1 MKTDTM
7 MKAVVC
13 RAYGGPEV
21 LQLAQMPMPQ
31 PAPNEV
37 LVQIKATA
45 VTAADWRLRA
55 GQPAAAR
62 LFFGLTKPKY
72 AIPGGVFAGTVV
84 AAGTSVTRYK
94 TGDKVYGSC
103 ALQYGFGA
111 YAEYKTLPEDGVFC
125 HMPADMSFTDA
136 ATLPFG
142 GLTALHFVHEAQ
154 LKAGNKVLISGA
166 SGAVGNM
173 LLQMAK
179 YHGAHVTATASAKN
193 LPLLQRL
200 GADAAMDYAGKG
212 LEGNR
217 EQYDVIFDTAG
228 KAPVSLY
235 KKMLKPGGRLVLVA
249 ADMTQ
254 MMGAMLLALTGKIKL
269 SAGLARETYDHMR
282 ELTRLANEGYV
293 RAVVDQ
299 IMPLEE
305 IAEAHRLTQSGQK
318 SGSIA
323 IAVTK

>member
-1 MKTDTM
+1 
-7 MKAVVC
+7 MKAIVC
-13 RAYGGPEV
+13 PAYGGPEV
-21 LQLAQMPMPQ
+21 LQLTQLPIPQ

-72 AIPGGVFAGTVV
+72 RIPGGIFAGTVV
-84 AAGTSVTRYK
+84 AAGASVARYK
-94 TGDKVYGSC
+94 TGDNVYGSC

-125 HMPADMSFTDA
+125 PMPKDMSFTDA

-142 GLTALHFVHEAQ
+142 GMTALHFVQAAQ
-154 LKAGNKVLISGA
+154 LKAGERVLISGA

-173 LLQMAK
+173 ILQLAK
-179 YHGAHVTATASAKN
+179 YHGAHITATANTHN
-193 LPLLQRL
+193 LLLLQQL
-200 GADAAMDYAGKG
+200 GADKVMSYT
-212 LEGNR
+212 GN
-217 EQYDVIFDTAG
+217 ELATCNDQYDVIFDTAG
-228 KAPVSLY
+228 KTPVSLY
-235 KKMLKPGGRLVLVA
+235 KKKLKPGGRLVLVA
-249 ADMTQ
+249 ADIGQ
-254 MMGAMLLALTGKIKL
+254 MMGGMLLAMRGKLKL
-269 SAGLARETYDHMR
+269 SAGMARETYDHMR

-299 IMPLEE
+299 IMPLEA

-318 SGSIA
+318 TGTIA
-323 IAVTK
+323 ISFT